1 MGCRSHHFLSPWAY
15 RVKNPPL
22 PLHLLEKACRASLNP
37 AKSQAAAPGPGIS
50 AAFLGSHLS
59 KTWHLEFGPSSYCHW
74 AVEIQGQKH
83 RQLPPRCW
91 GKMPTIDPVKQG
103 KEQQGSK
110 LNVKKGSRMDWSR
123 GSVSED
129 PPDGDNPMQNQMQI
143 NHKFILQKS
152 TARRP
157 ISGKSHLMNSTL
169 RPNAFCQVLVHQ
181 PASS

>member
-1 MGCRSHHFLSPWAY
+1 MGSGSHHFLSPWAH

-22 PLHLLEKACRASLNP
+22 PLHLLERACRASLNP
-37 AKSQAAAPGPGIS
+37 AKSHAAARGPGIS
-50 AAFLGSHLS
+50 AAFLASHLS

-83 RQLPPRCW
+83 RQSASQML
-91 GKMPTIDPVKQG
+91 GKDANYRPVKQG

-129 PPDGDNPMQNQMQI
+129 PPDGDNPMQNRM
-143 NHKFILQKS
+143 
-152 TARRP
+152 
-157 ISGKSHLMNSTL
+157 
-169 RPNAFCQVLVHQ
+169 
-181 PASS
+181 